1 MKRLSG
7 TTICLLTTGLYL
19 LAAPGPDPRKKRI
32 LFLVDG
38 SSSMSYNWQTGTRF
52 KAAATII
59 NEIMDS
65 VQKADPE
72 VQFALRVFGHQY
84 PAKDKVC
91 SDTRLEV
98 PFNLGNRGQIQVRM
112 NNIQPVGS
120 SPIAYS
126 LQQLAE
132 NDLVQSNVFSYGI
145 ILITDGQESCGGDIC
160 NSIEKYLS
168 DKFFFK
174 PQIIGLLPDKTLAEY
189 YACAGEYTPVTNP
202 DEVRTAISKI
212 TAFERYVKPVVVEKT
227 VPKPALPDIKPA
239 PKAVTPSV
247 NLQSPAIVPATSLPE
262 KERVSQVPG
271 NTQLTPRA
279 SQPVAPPKAQPVTAP
294 GGSKTDIDKLISEE
308 APEKTNISSIST
320 AARKPTPVNV
330 PRTTVRQPVQVKL
343 ANQPIPPARLDE
355 LIAAETPPPAKT
367 DISQL
372 STPARSATPLPAG
385 KSPQPAAPQPV
396 KLTSAPVNPKLDDLI
411 AAETPPPEKATIATV
426 TSSTKPQPVRTAA
439 PTQPKAPAP
448 GPQPSLK
455 VPETMIDQL
464 IVAELP
470 PIEKS
475 TISPLT
481 AASAPKPKPT
491 AAPAVT
497 APKPVTI
504 TPARITD
511 TELDKLITAELPPV
525 VKQDIASLPPAGRS
539 TPLRTTATTPPKAGA
554 PIPVPA
560 APNEVDKLIQES
572 IAESRTTISDLP
584 GKTAPVLL
592 TYAVKPPSKPA
603 TRKMGPS
610 GIPARVGQLIEADT
624 PPPPPPVAAQPATPA
639 PTSAPASSD
648 SKIKITKLPE
658 PEMRM
663 QAIGRPGKLTGPG
676 QLSQDVRGGKPE
688 PVKVDITGMDK
699 KKAVLNPDVISGTV
713 TSNLDNQTKLLLYLK
728 DKTGQYYQSAPQ
740 VALKDAKSGQIKY
753 SFARKMDPRGEPIP
767 YMMPAGGFYDVNIMG
782 IQAIS
787 AKGINIEN
795 GKTNKLYLTIDGARL
810 SFAYSKNPKRTPS
823 DLSVKVWL
831 KGTDSSKAVN
841 YTADEA
847 RYFEPGEYEIEVNT
861 YPITRVTAKV
871 SFGEE
876 ARVDVPEAGKL
887 EITNTQTIGNG
898 RLAVIENGQ
907 PRPITTMVLNGNPV
921 SQQLSLLPGTYAIA
935 YNPDPSNPNT
945 EDNYVMF
952 EIRSNTST
960 QLKLPV
966 KQ

>member
-1 MKRLSG
+1 
-7 TTICLLTTGLYL
+7 
-19 LAAPGPDPRKKRI
+19 
-32 LFLVDG
+32 
-38 SSSMSYNWQTGTRF
+38 
-52 KAAATII
+52 
-59 NEIMDS
+59 
-65 VQKADPE
+65 
-72 VQFALRVFGHQY
+72 
-84 PAKDKVC
+84 
-91 SDTRLEV
+91 
-98 PFNLGNRGQIQVRM
+98 
-112 NNIQPVGS
+112 
-120 SPIAYS
+120 
-126 LQQLAE
+126 
-132 NDLVQSNVFSYGI
+132 
-145 ILITDGQESCGGDIC
+145 
-160 NSIEKYLS
+160 
-168 DKFFFK
+168 
-174 PQIIGLLPDKTLAEY
+174 
-189 YACAGEYTPVTNP
+189 
-202 DEVRTAISKI
+202 
-212 TAFERYVKPVVVEKT
+212 
-227 VPKPALPDIKPA
+227 
-239 PKAVTPSV
+239 
-247 NLQSPAIVPATSLPE
+247 
-262 KERVSQVPG
+262 
-271 NTQLTPRA
+271 
-279 SQPVAPPKAQPVTAP
+279 
-294 GGSKTDIDKLISEE
+294 
-308 APEKTNISSIST
+308 
-320 AARKPTPVNV
+320 
-330 PRTTVRQPVQVKL
+330 
-343 ANQPIPPARLDE
+343 
-355 LIAAETPPPAKT
+355 
-367 DISQL
+367 
-372 STPARSATPLPAG
+372 
-385 KSPQPAAPQPV
+385 
-396 KLTSAPVNPKLDDLI
+396 
-411 AAETPPPEKATIATV
+411 
-426 TSSTKPQPVRTAA
+426 
-439 PTQPKAPAP
+439 
-448 GPQPSLK
+448 
-455 VPETMIDQL
+455 
-464 IVAELP
+464 
-470 PIEKS
+470 
-475 TISPLT
+475 
-481 AASAPKPKPT
+481 
-491 AAPAVT
+491 
-497 APKPVTI
+497 
-504 TPARITD
+504 
-511 TELDKLITAELPPV
+511 
-525 VKQDIASLPPAGRS
+525 
-539 TPLRTTATTPPKAGA
+539 
-554 PIPVPA
+554 
-560 APNEVDKLIQES
+560 
-572 IAESRTTISDLP
+572 
-584 GKTAPVLL
+584 
-592 TYAVKPPSKPA
+592 
-603 TRKMGPS
+603 
-610 GIPARVGQLIEADT
+610 
-624 PPPPPPVAAQPATPA
+624 
-639 PTSAPASSD
+639 
-648 SKIKITKLPE
+648 
-658 PEMRM
+658 MRM